1 MPRGGIARFLHASGS
16 LAACG
21 AAPSPNRPAMR
32 KTVKP
37 DPQQAPGRI
46 PVLPIRST
54 IVFPM
59 GATALQIGFEPN
71 VGALNAHPERDLVVA
86 TVASTEDEL
95 PLDPH
100 TLEKVGVAVR
110 VLDRLNLPGGTIQA
124 TLQGLRRIRLTQVRL
139 EEAGHYTAVA
149 CEVEEAYPPQ
159 PEADELVERILTLLG
174 GVAAK
179 VERIPDEVPRVLRMN
194 LADPGRF
201 ADLAASLCNL
211 TLPDRDAVL
220 QALDVGERLRVVHR
234 ALEETWRRV
243 REIEDDGEA
252 AAAAGD
258 RARDDPSAR
267 DRPADIRRR
276 IQALQAALGE
286 ADPLEREANDMLRR
300 IERAGLPSRI
310 AVAARR
316 EAERLRAPQTTS
328 SEAVEVRAYI
338 EALIALPWTRGSGGP
353 GIDLDAVRR
362 AIDDEH
368 LGLLEA
374 KNRLLE
380 VVAVAELRGDLRG
393 PIPCIV
399 GPSGVGKRTLAM
411 AIAKGLGRP
420 FVRLELGGRSEGQL
434 VGTRRTRGGALM
446 GKIAQSIR
454 DTGVKDPVFLLEEL
468 DEVGL
473 GNVDGDPVEA
483 LEEALEPEN
492 REQFTDRWLDVAL
505 DLSDVFFIGSAS
517 DFYRIPRDLRD
528 LFIEI
533 RIAGY
538 TPEEKIAIAREWLLP
553 RIVAEHGLQAD
564 AVEVSDETLLFLT
577 RGYARDAGVGNLR
590 RSLAS
595 VMRYLARQK
604 AEGEAER
611 WTLTPALL
619 EEVLGYPRYSVTP
632 AEVAPEVG
640 VVTGL
645 AWTASGGELMF
656 IEALKMPGTGR
667 LIITGLLGDVMR
679 ESVSAAFSYVRSR
692 AAELGIA
699 TEAFNDYDIHVHFP
713 VGATPKDGPS
723 AGAAVT
729 LAIASSLADRPVRH
743 DVSLTGEVTLRGKI
757 LEIGGV
763 KEKVLA
769 AYRSGLR
776 TVILPAPNRRDLR
789 DVPEDVR
796 SGMSFHFVDR
806 MDQVFELALVERP
819 EARPRELHAE
829 EPGRPP
835 SERDRQAASEG
846 GGGHPPE

>member
-1 MPRGGIARFLHASGS
+1 
-16 LAACG
+16 
-21 AAPSPNRPAMR
+21 MR
-32 KTVKP
+32 AKTVKP
-37 DPQQAPGRI
+37 EPAPHPDRF

-71 VGALNAHPERDLVVA
+71 VEALNAHPERDLIVA
-86 TVASTEDEL
+86 TVASTDDEL
-95 PLDPH
+95 PLDGR

-110 VLDRLNLPGGTIQA
+110 VLDRLKLPGGTIQA
-124 TLQGLRRIRLTQVRL
+124 TLQGLRRIRLSQVRL
-139 EEAGHYTAVA
+139 EEAGFYTAVVS
-149 CEVEEAYPPQ
+149 EVEEAYPPQ
-159 PEADELVERILTLLG
+159 GEADELVERILTVLG
-174 GVAAK
+174 GVAAR

-211 TLPDRDAVL
+211 TLPVRDQVL
-220 QALDVGERLRVVHR
+220 QALDVRARLQVVLE
-234 ALEETWRRV
+234 ALEETWQRV
-243 REIEDDGEA
+243 REIDADASTAGVEGEPPHG
-252 AAAAGD
+252 AGGEEQG
-258 RARDDPSAR
+258 PE
-267 DRPADIRRR
+267 RPADIRRR

-286 ADPLEREANDMLRR
+286 ADPAEREANDVLRR
-300 IERAGLPSRI
+300 IERAQMP
-310 AVAARR
+310 AKVAMAARR
-316 EAERLRAPQTTS
+316 EAERLRSTSTTTS
-328 SEAVEVRAYI
+328 EAAEIRTYVD
-338 EALIALPWTRGSGGP
+338 ALAAIPWTRCSGNRA
-353 GIDLDAVRR
+353 IDLDAVRQ

-368 LGLLEA
+368 LGLVDA

-380 VVAVAELRGDLRG
+380 VIAVAELRGDLRG

-399 GPSGVGKRTLAM
+399 GPPGVGKRTLAM

-434 VGTRRTRGGALM
+434 VGTRRTRSGATM
-446 GKIAQSIR
+446 GKIVQAIR
-454 DTGVKDPVFLLEEL
+454 DAGVRDCVFLLEEL
-468 DEVGL
+468 DEIGL
-473 GNVDGDPVEA
+473 GSVDGDPVEA
-483 LEEALEPEN
+483 LEETLEPDN
-492 REQFTDRWLDVAL
+492 REAFTDRYLDVPL
-505 DLSDVFFIGSAS
+505 DLGDVFFIGSAA

-553 RIVAEHGLQAD
+553 RIVAEHGIDPAS
-564 AVEVSDETLLFLT
+564 VEVTDETLLFLT

-590 RSLAS
+590 RSLAAI
-595 VMRYLARQK
+595 MRFLARQK
-604 AEGEAER
+604 AEGKAER
-611 WTLTPALL
+611 WTLTPELL

-656 IEALKMPGTGR
+656 IEALKMQGTGR

-692 AAELGIA
+692 AEELGIA
-699 TEAFNDYDIHVHFP
+699 PEAFNDFDIHVHFP

-743 DVSLTGEVTLRGKI
+743 DVALTGEVTLRGKI
-757 LEIGGV
+757 LEIGGG

-789 DVPEDVR
+789 DVPQDVR
-796 SGMSFHFVDR
+796 DGMTFHFVER
-806 MDQVFELALVERP
+806 MDQVFEQALLERP
-819 EARPRELHAE
+819 AGRGSRLHEDAPRGPHPDRE
-829 EPGRPP
+829 
-835 SERDRQAASEG
+835 RQAASDRPG
-846 GGGHPPE
+846 MRPE

>member
-1 MPRGGIARFLHASGS
+1 M
-16 LAACG
+16 
-21 AAPSPNRPAMR
+21 PNRSR
-32 KTVKP
+32 TVKP
-37 DPQQAPGRI
+37 EPQAPADRI

-71 VGALNAHPERDLVVA
+71 VEALNAHPERDLIVA

-95 PLDPH
+95 PLDPRS
-100 TLEKVGVAVR
+100 LEKVGVAVR

-124 TLQGLRRIRLTQVRL
+124 TLQGLRRIRLAEVRV
-139 EEAGHYTAVA
+139 EEGGYYTAVA
-149 CEVEEAYPPQ
+149 REVEEAYPAQ
-159 PEADELVERILTLLG
+159 EEADALVEHILTVLG
-174 GVAAK
+174 GVAAR

-211 TLPDRDAVL
+211 SLTDRDDVL
-220 QALDVGERLRVVHR
+220 QALDVGERLRVVTR

-243 REIEDDGEA
+243 RELEEDEEA
-252 AAAAGD
+252 
-258 RARDDPSAR
+258 RPEPEAREEGGGGR
-267 DRPADIRRR
+267 ERPADIRRR
-276 IQALQAALGE
+276 IQTLQAQLGE

-300 IERAGLPSRI
+300 VERAGLPSRV
-310 AVAARR
+310 ATAARR
-316 EAERLRAPQTTS
+316 EAERLRSPQTTS
-328 SEAVEVRAYI
+328 SEAAEVRTYI
-338 EALIALPWTRGSGGP
+338 EALISVPWARTSGAAR
-353 GIDLDAVRR
+353 IDLDAVRQ

-368 LGLLEA
+368 LGLTEA

-380 VVAVAELRGDLRG
+380 VIAVAELRNDLRG

-411 AIAKGLGRP
+411 AIARGLGRP

-434 VGTRRTRGGALM
+434 VGTRRTRSGAGM
-446 GKIAQSIR
+446 GKIVQAIR
-454 DTGVKDPVFLLEEL
+454 DAGAKDPVFLLEEL

-483 LEEALEPEN
+483 LEETLEDDA
-492 REQFTDRWLDVAL
+492 REEFIDRYLEVPF
-505 DLSDVFFIGSAS
+505 DLGQVFFIGSAS
-517 DFYRIPRDLRD
+517 DFNRIPRDLRD

-538 TPEEKIAIAREWLLP
+538 TPEEKITIAREWLLP
-553 RIVAEHGLQAD
+553 RIVAEHGLAPE

-590 RSLAS
+590 RSLAAI
-595 VMRYLARQK
+595 MRYLARQK
-604 AEGEAER
+604 AEGTATR
-611 WTLTPALL
+611 WTLTPELL

-692 AAELGIA
+692 AAELGIP
-699 TEAFNDYDIHVHFP
+699 TEAFNDFDIHVHFP

-729 LAIASSLADRPVRH
+729 LAIASSLSERPVRH

-776 TVILPAPNRRDLR
+776 TVILPTANKRDLR
-789 DVPEDVR
+789 DVPADVR
-796 SGMSFHFVDR
+796 EGMSFQFVDR
-806 MDQVFELALVERP
+806 MDQVFDVALIESPAGPRRERP
-819 EARPRELHAE
+819 QEEAPHPHAE
-829 EPGRPP
+829 P
-835 SERDRQAASEG
+835 DRQAASDAG
-846 GGGHPPE
+846 PSRD